1 MDEAAAAAQADAVA
15 GTPAF
20 LLGETG
26 GELSVLEISS
36 LGPEEFRA
44 AIDKLLGG

>member
-1 MDEAAAAAQADAVA
+1 MALSRAEILDAI
-15 GTPAF
+15 
-20 LLGETG
+20 